1 VERGEVVQRTVES
14 LNCAREGGYLMQNDG
29 RMQNKRVL
37 VTGAGTGIGRGV
49 ALEFAREG
57 AAVALHCGQEWAGA
71 ASAVEEI
78 VSRGGKAKAFEGDFR
93 EIAPVR
99 QLAEEAKAFLGGVDV
114 LVNNAGITFNAPFE
128 EVTPEQF
135 DTLYHVNIR
144 AQFFL
149 TQALLSAL
157 VETGKGAVIN
167 IGSVHAF
174 GGMTEH
180 SIYAGTKGAIVAY
193 TRELSLELIQRGVR
207 VNAIAPGWVFT
218 ENHRQVLGESFDVV
232 EAGRSL
238 PAGFIGEPRDIGRL
252 AVFLA
257 SDESRYIIG
266 QTVICD
272 GGQTAILPLTGDFRG
287 RRKERWGRNYVD
299 EGKSSSSP

>member
-1 VERGEVVQRTVES
+1 
-14 LNCAREGGYLMQNDG
+14 
-29 RMQNKRVL
+29 MQNKRVV

-57 AAVALHCGQEWAGA
+57 AAVAVHSGKEWAGA
-71 ASAVEEI
+71 LSVVEEI
-78 VSRGGKAKAFEGDFR
+78 INQGGKAKPFEADFR
-93 EIAPVR
+93 EIAPIR
-99 QLAEEAKAFLGGVDV
+99 QLAEEVTAFLGGVDV

-149 TQALLSAL
+149 TQALLPAL
-157 VETGKGAVIN
+157 AESGKGAVIN
-167 IGSVHAF
+167 IASVHAF

-180 SIYAGTKGAIVAY
+180 AIYAGTKGAIVAY

-218 ENHRQVLGESFDVV
+218 ENHRRTLGESFDVT
-232 EAGRSL
+232 EAGKSV
-238 PAGFIGEPRDIGRL
+238 PVGFIAEPRDIGRL
-252 AVFLA
+252 AIFLA
-257 SDESRYIIG
+257 SEESRYIIG
-266 QTVICD
+266 QTIICD
-272 GGQTAILPLTGDFRG
+272 GGQTSILPLTGDFRG
-287 RRKERWGRNYVD
+287 RRKEQWGRNYL
-299 EGKSSSSP
+299 SQ

>member
-1 VERGEVVQRTVES
+1 MDKVG
-14 LNCAREGGYLMQNDG
+14 C
-29 RMQNKRVL
+29 MQNKRVL

-57 AAVALHCGQEWAGA
+57 AAVAVHSGREWTGA
-71 ASAVEEI
+71 ISAVEEI
-78 VSRGGKAKAFEGDFR
+78 VHKGGKAKAFEADFR

-149 TQALLSAL
+149 TQALLPAL
-157 VETGKGAVIN
+157 VESGRGTVIN
-167 IGSVHAF
+167 IASVHAF

-218 ENHRQVLGESFDVV
+218 ENHRKTLGESFDVM
-232 EAGRSL
+232 EAGKAL
-238 PAGFIGEPRDIGRL
+238 PAGFIAEPSDIGRL
-252 AVFLA
+252 AIFLA

-266 QTVICD
+266 QTIICD
-272 GGQTAILPLTGDFRG
+272 GGQTSILPLTGDFRG
-287 RRKERWGRNYVD
+287 RRKERWGHKYVD
-299 EGKSSSSP
+299 KRKSPSTPRP